1 MTRSARGH
9 TGSPARRLRRA
20 LILLLAG
27 AWLSAA
33 ALPAAAADTS
43 PATVAGSH
51 AAAAAQPAE
60 TDRADAARKMLSQS
74 QARAQAL
81 AVRDD
86 PRVAFAMLLSLF
98 GVAAALTGVFWRQS
112 GTGRR
117 KEDDASGDRPERHL
131 GE

>member
-1 MTRSARGH
+1 MTQSARGH

-43 PATVAGSH
+43 PAVAGGH
-51 AAAAAQPAE
+51 AAAAVQPTEA
-60 TDRADAARKMLSQS
+60 DRADAARKMISQS

-117 KEDDASGDRPERHL
+117 QEDDAPGDRPERHL